1 VAKWQFTKGLHDLGN
16 GCWAYLQPDG
26 GWGWSNAGLIVDGDE
41 TLLVDT
47 LFDLPL
53 TAEMLA
59 TMRDAVPAA
68 ANIGTLLNTHA
79 NGDHC
84 NGNQLVEGARII
96 ATAGAAHAMTE
107 ERPERLIG
115 MLAAADRDSP
125 GGQLMHEAF
134 GPFDFTGIRLTP
146 VDETFERELTL
157 NVGDKTVRVIDVG
170 PAHTGSDSL
179 VFVEGQRTVYTG
191 DILFS
196 GGQPAIWAGPIGN
209 WVRACDVILDADV
222 ETIVPGH
229 GPISTKAEVADFRDY
244 LVFLRDE
251 ARARY
256 DAGMTF
262 DQAAFDID
270 LGRFDHWREPER
282 IVTNMMTLWGEFSG
296 TRPVMESRDTWNLM
310 ARARREQQ
318 ARHADCPHCAGA
330 HA

>member
-1 VAKWQFTKGLHDLGN
+1 MTKWRFTKGLHDLGN

-68 ANIGTLLNTHA
+68 ATIGTLLNTHA

-84 NGNQLVEGARII
+84 NGNQLVEGARIVT
-96 ATAGAAHAMTE
+96 TAGTARAMAE
-107 ERPERLIG
+107 ERPERLVN
-115 MLAAADRDSP
+115 MLATADRDSP
-125 GGQLMHEAF
+125 GGQLMHSAF

-157 NVGDKTVRVIDVG
+157 RVGDKDIRVVDVG

-179 VFVEGQRTVYTG
+179 VFVEQERVVYTG

-196 GGQPAIWAGPIGN
+196 GSQPAIWAGPIGN
-209 WVRACDVILDADV
+209 WVRACDLILSAEVDTV
-222 ETIVPGH
+222 VPGH
-229 GPISTKAEVADFRDY
+229 GPISTKTEVAEFRDY
-244 LVFLRDE
+244 LVFLHDE
-251 ARARY
+251 ARVRY
-256 DAGMTF
+256 DAGMRF
-262 DQAAFDID
+262 DEAAFDMD

-282 IVTNMMTLWGEFSG
+282 IVTNLMTLWAEFSG
-296 TRPVMESRDTWNLM
+296 TRPVMDSRQIWNLM
-310 ARARREQQ
+310 ARAAREQE
-318 ARHADCPHCAGA
+318 ARHASCPHCAT